1 MDRIVK
7 VVLVLLVPVIAPRLV
22 EQGPLP
28 EVALKAAFAD
38 MIKRLEH
45 GHIHMSREAMYP
57 MQLR

>member
-1 MDRIVK
+1 MK